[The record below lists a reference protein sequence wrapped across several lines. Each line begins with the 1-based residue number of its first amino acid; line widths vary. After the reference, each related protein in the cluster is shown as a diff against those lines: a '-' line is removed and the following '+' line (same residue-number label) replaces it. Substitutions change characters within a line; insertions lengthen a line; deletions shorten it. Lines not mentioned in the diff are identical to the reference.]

1 MLARCEV
8 QLLTSL
14 LLPFPGMEGLE
25 AVPWAP
31 VPVMGL
37 HKEQFDAPERGEP
50 LPLDRS
56 FSWEAL

>member
-37 HKEQFDAPERGEP
+37 HKEQFGAPERGEP
-50 LPLDRS
+50 LPLD
-56 FSWEAL
+56 